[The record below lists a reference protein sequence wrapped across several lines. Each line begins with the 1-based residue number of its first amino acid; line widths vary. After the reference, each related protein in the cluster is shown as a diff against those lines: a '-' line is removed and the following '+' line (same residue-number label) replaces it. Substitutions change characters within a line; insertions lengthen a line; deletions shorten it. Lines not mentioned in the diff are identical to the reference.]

1 MADAEFDQIELM
13 MMRTFDKIKKKID
26 KLDPGDPAIVRLT
39 AEMLVVKK
47 GIEDYAKQ
55 KKKD

>member
-1 MADAEFDQIELM
+1 MADKEFDQIELM
-13 MMRTFDKIKKKID
+13 MMRTFDKIKAKID

-39 AEMLVVKK
+39 AELLVVKK

-55 KKKD
+55 KKG